1 MAPMVHGLE
10 AKYFG
15 RIKFTYLDADDPQT
29 FDFQKALGFYYQPEV
44 YLLDANG
51 NVLQKWVG
59 FTSEE
64 DFEAVFTQY
73 VQSKKS
79 PQSNDCGDFSFGCS

>member
-10 AKYFG
+10 AKYAD

-44 YLLDANG
+44 YLLDADG

-59 FTSEE
+59 YTTEE
-64 DFEAVFTQY
+64 QFESVFAQY
-73 VQSKKS
+73 VQ
-79 PQSNDCGDFSFGCS
+79 

>member
-1 MAPMVHGLE
+1 MAPMVHELE

-15 RIKFTYLDADDPQT
+15 RMQFTYLDADDPRTQ
-29 FDFQKALGFYYQPEV
+29 DFQRTLGFYYQPEV

-59 FTSEE
+59 FVTQEE
-64 DFEAVFTQY
+64 FESVFAQY
-73 VQSKKS
+73 LQ
-79 PQSNDCGDFSFGCS
+79 

>member
-15 RIKFTYLDADDPQT
+15 KIKFSYLDADDPNT
-29 FDFQKALGFYYQPEV
+29 DDFQQTLGFYYQPEL
-44 YLLDANG
+44 YLLAANG
-51 NVLQKWVG
+51 EVLEKWVG

-64 DFEAVFTQY
+64 KLEAAFAQY
-73 VQSKKS
+73 LQ
-79 PQSNDCGDFSFGCS
+79 

>member
-15 RIKFTYLDADDPQT
+15 KVKFSYLDADDPQT
-29 FDFQKALGFYYQPEV
+29 LDFQRALGFRYQPEL

-59 FTSEE
+59 FVTQEQLES
-64 DFEAVFTQY
+64 VFGQY
-73 VQSKKS
+73 LQ
-79 PQSNDCGDFSFGCS
+79 

>member
-15 RIKFTYLDADDPQT
+15 KIQFSYLDADDSNT
-29 FDFQKALGFYYQPEV
+29 LDFQRTLGFRYQPEV
-44 YLLDANG
+44 YLLDAEG

-59 FTSEE
+59 YTSEE
-64 DFEAVFTQY
+64 EFEAVFAQY
-73 VQSKKS
+73 VQH
-79 PQSNDCGDFSFGCS
+79 

>member
-15 RIKFTYLDADDPQT
+15 RVKFSYLDANDSRT
-29 FDFQKALGFYYQPEV
+29 EGFQSALGFYYQPEL

-51 NVLQKWVG
+51 NVLKKWVG
-59 FTSEE
+59 FTSESDLE
-64 DFEAVFTQY
+64 SAFAEALNQ
-73 VQSKKS
+73 
-79 PQSNDCGDFSFGCS
+79 

>member
-15 RIKFTYLDADDPQT
+15 KIKFSYLDADDPNT
-29 FDFQKALGFYYQPEV
+29 LDFQRALSFYYQPEI

-51 NVLQKWVG
+51 NLLQKWVG
-59 FTSEE
+59 YTSEE
-64 DFEAVFTQY
+64 EFETVFAQY
-73 VQSKKS
+73 VQ
-79 PQSNDCGDFSFGCS
+79 

>member
-15 RIKFTYLDADDPQT
+15 RIQFTYLDADDSRT
-29 FDFQKALGFYYQPEV
+29 SDFQRTLGFYYQPEV

-51 NVLQKWVG
+51 NILQKWVG
-59 FTSEE
+59 YTSKDE
-64 DFEAVFTQY
+64 FESVFAQY
-73 VQSKKS
+73 GQ
-79 PQSNDCGDFSFGCS
+79 

>member
-15 RIKFTYLDADDPQT
+15 KVKFSYLDADDPQT
-29 FDFQKALGFYYQPEV
+29 LDFQRALGFRYQPEL

-59 FTSEE
+59 FVTQEQLE
-64 DFEAVFTQY
+64 GVFGQY
-73 VQSKKS
+73 LQ
-79 PQSNDCGDFSFGCS
+79 